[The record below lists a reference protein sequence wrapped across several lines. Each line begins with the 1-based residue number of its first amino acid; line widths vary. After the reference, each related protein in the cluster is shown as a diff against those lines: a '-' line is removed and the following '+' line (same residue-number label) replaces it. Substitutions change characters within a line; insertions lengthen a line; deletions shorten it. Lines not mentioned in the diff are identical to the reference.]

1 MHLCD
6 WLDRL
11 EIENGELVRIITA
24 RAKAKKMKGRSL
36 DVFKEYES
44 GKTICRNIYYGSMGG
59 YRVAFPKEL
68 TSLYREGYCQFE
80 QKLEK
85 YGECNIPVFK
95 YYSRDLNEQEK
106 ELICS
111 LYPDF
116 KYVLKK
122 WSGSIARTLELLRIW
137 KCHKE
142 VEFVLA
148 GGYTSLAFN
157 KSFWKMT
164 EQKRKEVAMF
174 LKKNPE
180 YQVKPLSTIQTI
192 IKYKL
197 TKQNLVEYEDFCD
210 SYGKVRYD
218 VFRYLEKCGLD
229 DYTGVQLY
237 HDYWNLLKQTPH
249 SKAEHYWRYPKNLA
263 QKHQILLQ
271 EVEQI
276 NALKE
281 KEKLNQRQ
289 EQYFKAVKKLLKY
302 KLEVDGYSVYIPET
316 VEDISFQAR
325 ILNQCLI
332 TNDYIGKV
340 INKRCVLVFIR
351 KNGCPVAT
359 AELFKGDKIG
369 QFYCNQNNKNYIP
382 SKKIKEV
389 MNKWIE
395 YKECA

>member
-1 MHLCD
+1 MHFCD
-6 WLDRL
+6 YFDRL
-11 EIENGELVRIITA
+11 EIENGELVRILTA
-24 RAKAKKMKGRSL
+24 RAKAKKMKGREL

-44 GKTICRNIYYGSMGG
+44 GKTVCRNVYYGSMGG
-59 YRVAFPKEL
+59 YRVAFPKEM
-68 TSLYREGYCQFE
+68 TSLYREGYCPFE

-85 YGECNIPVFK
+85 YGECRIPAFQW
-95 YYSRDLNEQEK
+95 YSRDLNDKEK

-122 WSGSIARTLELLRIW
+122 YQGSIVGTLALLRIW
-137 KCHKE
+137 KEHKE
-142 VEFVLA
+142 VEYVLA
-148 GGYTSLAFN
+148 GGFKYLAFN

-174 LKKNPE
+174 IKKNPE
-180 YQVKPLSTIQTI
+180 YQHKPLTTIQTI
-192 IKYKL
+192 IKYNL
-197 TKQNLVEYEDFCD
+197 SKQDLEEYEMFCD
-210 SYGKVRYD
+210 SNGKVRYD

-229 DYTGVQLY
+229 DYNGVQLY

-249 SKAEHYWRYPKNLA
+249 SKTENYWRYPKNLA
-263 QKHQILLQ
+263 QKHQILLK

-281 KEKLNQRQ
+281 KEKLEKKQ
-289 EQYFKAVKKLLKY
+289 ELYFKAVKKLLKY
-302 KLEVDGYSVYIPET
+302 KLEVDGYTVYIPET
-316 VEDISFQAR
+316 VEDISFQAK

-332 TNDYIGKV
+332 SNDYISRV

-359 AELFKGDKIG
+359 AELFKGNKIG
-369 QFYCNQNNKNYIP
+369 QFYCNQSKKNYLP
-382 SKKIKEV
+382 SKKIKDV

-395 YKECA
+395 YKEVA